1 MLNKNHRKEDN
12 GKNNNMNLFNPQ
24 FPLQMQW
31 GRAGTIQKYSLTF
44 ISFTWLWD
52 FCRNTRSMSTL
63 YQSLWWPYLHPSLRL
78 QVLCKRLSYLP
89 PGELREFLQVFNF
102 NSCLVSFFIVL
113 CSDSLRLLC
122 GSLVAFPPNVLLPCL
137 QALFFPISGSEWP
150 QPNLG
155 QNFMLSSILREEW
168 TTRDTHFYLLS
179 LFFPIRLNQ
188 TLMTHGFFSGLILS

>member
-52 FCRNTRSMSTL
+52 FCRNTWSMSTL

-78 QVLCKRLSYLP
+78 QVLCRRLSYLP
-89 PGELREFLQVFNF
+89 PGKLREFLQVFNF

-122 GSLVAFPPNVLLPCL
+122 GSLVAFPPDVPLPCL
-137 QALFFPISGSEWP
+137 QALFFPHLRFRVASAQHGPELHALIHSARNGQLETHTFISCP
-150 QPNLG
+150 
-155 QNFMLSSILREEW
+155 FSSQSDL
-168 TTRDTHFYLLS
+168 
-179 LFFPIRLNQ
+179 IR
-188 TLMTHGFFSGLILS
+188 H